1 MRAKRSRPYAAA
13 KYSSTSG
20 CHRSFG
26 LNVYRPLSEAASC
39 AAEGEGEEE
48 SIRSDGGRPR
58 GRRRMGRLRPTGSE
72 EAARWRAQAT
82 RGGRKADGEQS
93 AEAAG
98 RIEKLREEGFSA

>member
-26 LNVYRPLSEAASC
+26 LNVYRPASAAGAA

-48 SIRSDGGRPR
+48 EESIRGDGGRPR
-58 GRRRMGRLRPTGSE
+58 GEGGWGGDGERGSGEMESTRRGVEL
-72 EAARWRAQAT
+72 WK
-82 RGGRKADGEQS
+82 RGG
-93 AEAAG
+93 
-98 RIEKLREEGFSA
+98 